1 MTLKDD
7 PDQNWDWSSVL
18 LIVLAILVI
27 LVLTFELW
35 VPHPTHVN

>member
-1 MTLKDD
+1 MTLNDEREQK
-7 PDQNWDWSSVL
+7 WDWSSVL

-35 VPHPTHVN
+35 VPHPAHGN